1 MRSIQPGTCFM
12 AVCQSNRRFRNL
24 LLGLIFSFAG
34 GIAIT
39 LGGFMLTILYLFGTR
54 PMHSAG
60 PFPDG
65 IYLIAPGLGM
75 LVALLGSL
83 LTLRI
88 WIRAGKQPPNPDQG
102 RRETMS

>member
-1 MRSIQPGTCFM
+1 M

-39 LGGFMLTILYLFGTR
+39 IGGFVLTIIYLFSTR

-75 LVALLGSL
+75 LAALIGSL
-83 LTLRI
+83 ITLRI
-88 WIRAGKQPPNPDQG
+88 WFKSGKQQPDLDED
-102 RRETMS
+102 RRETMP